1 MMSDGS
7 VYRIVNVCSKRHA
20 STGEEALLKL
30 KDKHPIVELI
40 LRHRTIAKVSL
51 HHFDNPD
58 LKLRFLKG
66 CAYVCSMWQM
76 KHTYLEALTKHATSE
91 GPMAR
96 LRPRSLVGW

>member
-1 MMSDGS
+1 MYNELVVSTL
-7 VYRIVNVCSKRHA
+7 VNVCSKRHA

-58 LKLRFLKG
+58 FELRSKG
-66 CAYVCSMWQM
+66 CTYVCSTWQM